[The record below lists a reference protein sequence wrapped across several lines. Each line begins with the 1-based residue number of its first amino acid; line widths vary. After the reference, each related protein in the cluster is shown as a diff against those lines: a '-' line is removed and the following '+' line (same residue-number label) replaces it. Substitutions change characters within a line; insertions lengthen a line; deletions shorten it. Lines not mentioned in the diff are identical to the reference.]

1 MEDLRALL
9 SGLGHTDVRTYL
21 RSGNAVFSCPAGEP
35 DGLAATIER
44 AITDTLGM
52 SVRCVVRTGTEL
64 RAVIDANPLRG
75 VATDGS
81 KLLAHFLSAA
91 PDPGLLKAHNPEDL
105 VPGRIHVGDR
115 VIYQWCPNG
124 VMAEPNVVEF
134 VDKKLKVTATG
145 RNWNTVEK
153 LSAMLDDG

>member
-1 MEDLRALL
+1 MPRYAALLRGINLGRNKALAMEDLRALL

-64 RAVIDANPLRG
+64 RAVIDANR
-75 VATDGS
+75 S
-81 KLLAHFLSAA
+81 
-91 PDPGLLKAHNPEDL
+91 
-105 VPGRIHVGDR
+105 
-115 VIYQWCPNG
+115 
-124 VMAEPNVVEF
+124 
-134 VDKKLKVTATG
+134 
-145 RNWNTVEK
+145 
-153 LSAMLDDG
+153 